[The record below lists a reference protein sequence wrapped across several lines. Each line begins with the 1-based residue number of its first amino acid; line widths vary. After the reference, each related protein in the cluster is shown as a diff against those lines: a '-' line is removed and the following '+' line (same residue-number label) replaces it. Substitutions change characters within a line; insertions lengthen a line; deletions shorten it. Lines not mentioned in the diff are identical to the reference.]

1 MPNTNYEP
9 DAVAD
14 AVLTVLRAEGR
25 ATPYLIRE
33 ECEYDRKQINAAL
46 RDLVAAGWASKR
58 TRGVYDFEA
67 DPREAP
73 ASGHPERDDA
83 EPGADDTLPDALA
96 AAIDAYEPGAD
107 VSRQTART
115 ALRDAV
121 TWLRAHEGAA
131 KKAAIVA
138 GAKPAD
144 VSEQQWWARAA
155 RPGLAALAAEG
166 LVERPTTKTYAI
178 ETGE

>member
-1 MPNTNYEP
+1 MP
-9 DAVAD
+9 AD
-14 AVLTVLRAEGR
+14 TTVPVSDEVWEALMRRKNRGDTFDDVLR
-25 ATPYLIRE
+25 RE
-33 ECEYDRKQINAAL
+33 LGLD
-46 RDLVAAGWASKR
+46 D
-58 TRGVYDFEA
+58 
-67 DPREAP
+67 
-73 ASGHPERDDA
+73 DDA
-83 EPGADDTLPDALA
+83 DTDDTLPDALA

-121 TWLRAHEGAA
+121 TWLRDHEGPA

-138 GAKPAD
+138 GAKPAA
-144 VSEQQWWARAA
+144 VSAQQWWARAA

-178 ETGE
+178 ETE

>member
-1 MPNTNYEP
+1 MKRWTISVPADMAAEVMAELDWGDSRSEWVR
-9 DAVAD
+9 DAIAMK
-14 AVLTVLRAEGR
+14 L
-25 ATPYLIRE
+25 
-33 ECEYDRKQINAAL
+33 
-46 RDLVAAGWASKR
+46 ASD
-58 TRGVYDFEA
+58 GV
-67 DPREAP
+67 P
-73 ASGHPERDDA
+73 A

-121 TWLRAHEGAA
+121 TWLRAHEGPA

-144 VSEQQWWARAA
+144 VSAQQWWARAA
-155 RPGLAALAAEG
+155 RPGLAALAERE

-178 ETGE
+178 DD

>member
-1 MPNTNYEP
+1 MVTIE
-9 DAVAD
+9 AD
-14 AVLTVLRAEGR
+14 EEVWRHLQVRKNPGDSMNDVLR
-25 ATPYLIRE
+25 RE
-33 ECEYDRKQINAAL
+33 LGLDDGAA
-46 RDLVAAGWASKR
+46 A
-58 TRGVYDFEA
+58 
-67 DPREAP
+67 
-73 ASGHPERDDA
+73 
-83 EPGADDTLPDALA
+83 DTLPDALA
-96 AAIDAYEPGAD
+96 AAIDAYEPAGD
-107 VSRQTART
+107 VATQTARA

-121 TWLRAHEGAA
+121 TWLRGHEGPA

-178 ETGE
+178 EKGEA